1 MKRTIA
7 IIMATLMLSSC
18 DLIQENCE
26 ESVQVREWNNT
37 EKRWEEYTAFRIVEC

>member
-1 MKRTIA
+1 MKTMIA

-18 DLIQENCE
+18 GLEYEQCE

-37 EKRWEEYTAFRIVEC
+37 KKRWEEFTAFRIVEC